1 MGAICQAIVLF
12 FLMQATEKDRG
23 NIMLSVILPV
33 YNEEKNIERAYE
45 AIRDVLQ
52 KEAIAFELVFV
63 DDGSRDKSF
72 EIIKKLAKKVTD
84 GKILGL
90 SFSRNFGKE
99 AAIFTGLSHA
109 AGDVCAVMDCDLQHP
124 PEILVDMYHMWE
136 QGFEIIE
143 GVKRSRGKENI
154 IYKGF
159 AKLFYKL
166 ISKST
171 GIEMYRSSDFKMLD
185 RKVVN
190 EYIKLPERNVF
201 FRALSSWLGYKS
213 AVVEFDVQERVYG
226 KTKWS
231 IKSLVKYAIGSI
243 TSFTTAPMQFITL
256 SGFVFSL
263 FAVVLGVWS
272 FAQWAAGKALEG
284 FTTVILLLLIIGSL
298 LMLSLGIIGY
308 YLARI
313 YEEIKGRPRSI
324 VQEIVDSKGV
334 GQEKKN
340 QK

>member
-1 MGAICQAIVLF
+1 
-12 FLMQATEKDRG
+12 
-23 NIMLSVILPV
+23 MLSIILPV
-33 YNEEKNIERAYE
+33 YNEEQNIVKAYK
-45 AIRDVLQ
+45 AIRDVLAP
-52 KEAIAFELVFV
+52 KEIRFELVFV
-63 DDGSRDKSF
+63 NDGSKDNSFDVIRKLSEEVRD
-72 EIIKKLAKKVTD
+72 AQ
-84 GKILGL
+84 ILGL

-109 AGDVCAVMDCDLQHP
+109 TGDVCAVMDCDLQHP
-124 PEILVDMYHMWE
+124 PETLLEMYQLWQ

-154 IYKGF
+154 LYKGF

-185 RKVVN
+185 RKVVD
-190 EYIKLPERNVF
+190 EYVKLSERNIF

-213 AVVEFDVQERVYG
+213 AVVEFDVQERVSG
-226 KTKWS
+226 TTKWS

-243 TSFTTAPMQFITL
+243 TSFTTAPMQLITL
-256 SGFVFSL
+256 SGLLFFL
-263 FAVVLGVWS
+263 FALGVGVHS
-272 FAQWAAGKALEG
+272 LIKWATGHALEG
-284 FTTVILLLLIIGSL
+284 FTTVILLLLITGSL
-298 LMLSLGIIGY
+298 IMISLGIIGY

-324 VQEIVDSKGV
+324 VREVVKSPK
-334 GQEKKN
+334 
-340 QK
+340 

>member
-1 MGAICQAIVLF
+1 
-12 FLMQATEKDRG
+12 
-23 NIMLSVILPV
+23 MLSVILPV